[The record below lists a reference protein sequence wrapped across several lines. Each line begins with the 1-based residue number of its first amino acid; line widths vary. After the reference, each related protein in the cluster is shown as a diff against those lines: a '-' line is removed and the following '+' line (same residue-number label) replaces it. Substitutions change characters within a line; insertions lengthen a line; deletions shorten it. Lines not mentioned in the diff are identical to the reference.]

1 VQRESHGDART
12 PHGIRRGVSLLRTF
26 VSTNDASTGAQESL
40 PIVKNIHLLVACEP
54 ETVNMTEEDHNLLE
68 KMGITLIM
76 TGVGKLNAC
85 MAAMKSVAAG
95 ADWIIN
101 IGTAGS
107 MTEPKGTVM
116 QALGYAQRDVDATLI
131 MRTFVPDFPKFLI
144 PFEND
149 IVLRPKRLL
158 NTDLVQGLVFT
169 GDNTHGFTETN
180 ELYPAFDCV
189 EMEAYAIAKVCLDAG
204 IPFDSFKFISDG
216 AGENVGEEW
225 NQNADSIPWTSLLRM
240 IAEGLGSQ

>member
-1 VQRESHGDART
+1 
-12 PHGIRRGVSLLRTF
+12 
-26 VSTNDASTGAQESL
+26 
-40 PIVKNIHLLVACEP
+40 
-54 ETVNMTEEDHNLLE
+54 MTEEDHNLLK
-68 KMGITLIM
+68 KMGITLVM

-107 MTEPKGTVM
+107 HTFPAGTVM
-116 QALGYAQRDVDATLI
+116 QGNGYVQRDVDATLI

-158 NTDLVQGLVFT
+158 DTDLVQGLVFT
-169 GDNTHGFTETN
+169 GDNTHGHTETN
-180 ELYPAFDCV
+180 EMFPAFAGV
-189 EMEAYAIAKVCLDAG
+189 EMEAAAIGLVCEDAG

-216 AGENVGEEW
+216 ADENVGEEW
-225 NQNADSIPWTSLLRM
+225 KQNSDGIPWTSLLRR
-240 IAEGLGSQ
+240 IEAGNGKSYRTQ